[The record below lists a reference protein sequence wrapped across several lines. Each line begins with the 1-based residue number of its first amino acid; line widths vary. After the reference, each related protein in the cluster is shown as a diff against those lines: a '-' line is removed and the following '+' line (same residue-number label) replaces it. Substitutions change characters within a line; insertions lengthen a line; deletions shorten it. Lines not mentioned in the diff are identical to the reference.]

1 MRAKLMG
8 VELKRLLMNRKTYL
22 AMILNILMTGLGF
35 TAFVRGMFMAEG
47 FEYTSSLTNNV
58 IIPFGFGGFAAALI
72 WGLYVISD
80 ADRAIKKGAEEMTAA
95 YAEEKVM
102 SHARICAFMI
112 VSLITALL
120 CMLFF
125 LPVCIKKMDYLFTLK
140 WYILYSFVYI
150 LPGVWITI
158 ALCCGLY
165 NISRNVSVSLLVVLL
180 LTISQFSP
188 LSEKDLFLRWNI
200 PCIFEL
206 SDCYGSVS
214 VLRFLYYSRIA
225 LFFLG
230 LAFYLLS
237 VKFIRKYRLG
247 AFKSFAVN
255 LRKPLAFIP
264 ALMSLCAAVLLFVFE
279 PFVDHS
285 AVAPYD
291 DNWYDAPYQG
301 KCKNCVADVRFNTLL
316 GTLKGELNMD
326 LTDVVRRE
334 ILFEIRSGI
343 KVKSVTLDGKKL
355 EHSIEYYSE
364 DNNKLNLG
372 VKKLIV
378 KNPDRKTG
386 RLTIVYGG
394 YPAISNSLY
403 RTTGYTFCD
412 SVGRAYIK
420 LDDVCVAPQAPGLA
434 SVKEPVVRINV
445 PADHCPTSWGK
456 ALKKTVENEDGSI
469 CWECREYVPIIESG
483 VNNTDGVDGV
493 TEFLYAKKYEKTVR
507 DNKLDESIKDVMGYC
522 DEHYGE
528 LKFAEG
534 AEGIRIQQIS
544 NDYGGGG
551 AGEGYVYMD
560 ENFLSPDTLTDDNK
574 GGNKNETFMHEI
586 IHLYWGDMG
595 CAVSDDGLW
604 SAEGLDVYTTYRIVK
619 EKYGELY
626 AKKYYVDKWTE
637 EVRHQ
642 NRNFYFRHPEYIDIL
657 PESYQAAIKNSV
669 GSINKYSR
677 MPLMLLKAEEKLGG
691 EEAMDE
697 VLRQLYE
704 NGSFNQWDGSEGQTM
719 QDFLDI
725 AGLTKEDIE
734 IDQDI

>member
-8 VELKRLLMNRKTYL
+8 VELRRLLMNKKTYL
-22 AMILNILMTGLGF
+22 VMMLNILMTGLGF
-35 TAFVRGMFMAEG
+35 TSFVKGMFMAEG
-47 FEYTSSLTNNV
+47 FEYTSIFTNDV

-80 ADRAIKKGAEEMTAA
+80 ADRAVKKGAEEMTGA
-95 YAEEKVM
+95 YTDEKAM
-102 SHARICAFMI
+102 SHARFSAFLT
-112 VSLITALL
+112 VSFITALI
-120 CMLFF
+120 CMLLF
-125 LPVCIKKMDYLFTLK
+125 LPLCIKRMDYLFTFK
-140 WYILYSFVYI
+140 WYILYSFAYI

-165 NISRNVSVSLLVVLL
+165 NISRNVSVSLLIVLL

-188 LSEKDLFLRWNI
+188 ISEKDLFLRWSI
-200 PCIFEL
+200 PCIFEI

-214 VLRFLYYSRIA
+214 VIRFLYYSRIA
-225 LFFLG
+225 LFFSG

-237 VKFIRKYRLG
+237 VKFIRKYRMG
-247 AFKSFAVN
+247 ALKSFAFC
-255 LRKPLAFIP
+255 LKKPLAFIP
-264 ALMSLCAAVLLFVFE
+264 VMMSLCAAVLLIVYE

-285 AVAPYD
+285 PVVPYD

-301 KCKNCVADVRFNTLL
+301 EYKNCVADVRFNTLL
-316 GTLKGELNMD
+316 GILNGELNMD
-326 LTDVVRRE
+326 ITEVVSNE
-334 ILFEIRSGI
+334 LFFDIRSGI
-343 KVKSVTLDGKKL
+343 EVKSVTLDGEKL
-355 EHSIEYYSE
+355 DHSIEYYSE
-364 DNNKLNLG
+364 DNNNINLG

-403 RTTGYTFCD
+403 RKAGYTYFD
-412 SVGRAYIK
+412 SVGRDYIK
-420 LDDVCVAPQAPGLA
+420 LEDACVAPQARGMGADEDPA
-434 SVKEPVVRINV
+434 VHINV
-445 PADHCPTSWGK
+445 PADHNPTSWGK
-456 ALKKTVENEDGSI
+456 TLKKIVENADGSV
-469 CWECREYVPIIESG
+469 CWECRNDVPIIESG
-483 VNNTDGVDGV
+483 INNSDEVNST
-493 TEFLYAKKYEKTVR
+493 TEFLYAKKYEKFVR
-507 DNKLDESIKDVMGYC
+507 DNKLDESIKDVMNYC
-522 DEHYGE
+522 NEHYGT
-528 LKFAEG
+528 LKCTEG
-534 AEGIRIQQIS
+534 AESIRIQQIS

-551 AGEGYVYMD
+551 AGRGYVYMD
-560 ENFLSPDTLTDDNK
+560 ENFLSPENLSDDNK

-595 CAVSDDGLW
+595 CYVSDDGLW
-604 SAEGLDVYTTYRIVK
+604 SDEGLDVYTTYRIVK

-637 EVRHQ
+637 EVKHQ

-657 PESYQAAIKNSV
+657 PESYQATLKDSV
-669 GSINKYSR
+669 GIINRYSR

-704 NGSFNQWDGSEGQTM
+704 NGSVNQWDGSEGQTL

-725 AGLTKEDIE
+725 AGLTEEDIK
-734 IDQDI
+734 IDQDN